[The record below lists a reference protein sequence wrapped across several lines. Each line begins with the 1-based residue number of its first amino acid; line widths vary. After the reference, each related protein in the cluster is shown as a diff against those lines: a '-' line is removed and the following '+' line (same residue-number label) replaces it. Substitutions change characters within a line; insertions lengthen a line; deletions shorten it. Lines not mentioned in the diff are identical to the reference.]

1 MCEQPETNM
10 VSGFFHGL
18 AASGQVQTA
27 FHFAA
32 VPFAGRLKTKF
43 AYKKAACTLLFK
55 VQAAFGD

>member
-10 VSGFFHGL
+10 VSGSFHAP
-18 AASGQVQTA
+18 AAGRVQAA
-27 FHFAA
+27 FPFCRL
-32 VPFAGRLKTKF
+32 PFAGRLKTKF